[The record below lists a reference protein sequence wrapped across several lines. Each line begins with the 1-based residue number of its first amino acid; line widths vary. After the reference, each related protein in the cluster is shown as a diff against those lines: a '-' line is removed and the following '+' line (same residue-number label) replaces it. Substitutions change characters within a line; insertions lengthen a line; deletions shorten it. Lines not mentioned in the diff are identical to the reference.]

1 MHAPTHQ
8 DQFQEK
14 QLQCALHT
22 PVTIRRSR
30 RAAQIGSCV
39 MLCVPRTQCG
49 LFRGTWS
56 MWWVEHF
63 SVSHQSQY
71 RALESCAL
79 VPDLIC
85 QKWPEIETLGF
96 FWNVFCEHEA
106 LAATVSSA
114 FFLQWSYSF
123 PNQGLHARKHRP
135 SLGDILPF
143 TRTRSNV
150 FTTFCINFATSN
162 ATRVTELPNSNVA
175 HWHLPMT
182 RKLAK

>member
-8 DQFQEK
+8 HQFQEQ

-22 PVTIRRSR
+22 PVAIRRSR

-39 MLCVPRTQCG
+39 CHVRSADFSEVLGACG
-49 LFRGTWS
+49 ELNI
-56 MWWVEHF
+56 
-63 SVSHQSQY
+63 SQFLIS
-71 RALESCAL
+71 RSIELLLESCAL
-79 VPDLIC
+79 FPDLIC

-114 FFLQWSYSF
+114 FFLQWSYGF